1 VVVVGT
7 ASEPLK
13 ECACPFFFF
22 LARRPSVVAG
32 LHDGSLPEPV
42 AKIAVPPVF
51 LSTLMTSPTRLE
63 QLLRVL

>member
-1 VVVVGT
+1 MVVVVVVGAT
-7 ASEPLK
+7 SEPLE
-13 ECACPFFFF
+13 ECGCP

-51 LSTLMTSPTRLE
+51 LSTLMTLPTRLE
-63 QLLRVL
+63 QFLRVL